1 MTANIKLQTLRKKT
15 ENLTTTV
22 QKVQNGF
29 KVVLFLSSLHLVSQY
44 RISLHHF
51 IHEGSLIK
59 SI

>member
-1 MTANIKLQTLRKKT
+1 MA

-22 QKVQNGF
+22 QKVHNGF
-29 KVVLFLSSLHLVSQY
+29 KIVVFLISLHLVSQC

-59 SI
+59 SN